1 MIVAKS
7 LAREK
12 LGRLSASPST
22 SARRSDLL
30 ARACLLEVIRTKATH
45 SDAARGGNDE
55 RGAAATRSGRRKER
69 QTRSVSRSTF
79 GDYWLQRY
87 GATRTRS
94 RRDETNDWR
103 QKRADET
110 SGLLEHTVQQ
120 MLLHVRAFGLCEQQ
134 PLFVN
139 GEV

>member
-30 ARACLLEVIRTKATH
+30 ANACLLEVIRTKATH

-69 QTRSVSRSTF
+69 QTRSVSRSSF
-79 GDYWLQRY
+79 GFFYLHRVWSVKVKEPPRPVEWL
-87 GATRTRS
+87 AS
-94 RRDETNDWR
+94 
-103 QKRADET
+103 KK
-110 SGLLEHTVQQ
+110 
-120 MLLHVRAFGLCEQQ
+120 CK
-134 PLFVN
+134 FV
-139 GEV
+139 